1 MSTREQRE
9 LYTRRSWLS
18 SVLALLDI
26 PPTPGGEK
34 KAAIYKVSTDKVCQ
48 RAHSAYSG
56 MDLYVFRYEYK
67 RNDSDASPDVNQKSP
82 NVDDVDWSLRNS
94 KPCAH
99 CVQII
104 KSVGIRYVYYSDEN
118 NKIVKVKAKDLASD
132 HITYGRR
139 KIKK

>member
-1 MSTREQRE
+1 MSMLGQKVP
-9 LYTRRSWLS
+9 YTRRSWLS
-18 SVLALLDI
+18 SALTLPDTR
-26 PPTPGGEK
+26 PTPGGGK
-34 KAAIYKVSTDKVCQ
+34 KAAIYKVATDRVCQ

-67 RNDSDASPDVNQKSP
+67 ADHKSS
-82 NVDDVDWSLRNS
+82 NVDHKSSNVDWELRNS

-104 KSVGIRYVYYSDEN
+104 KSVGIRYVYYSDGEGG
-118 NKIVKVKAKDLASD
+118 IVKIRAKDLKSD

-139 KIKK
+139 NLRK